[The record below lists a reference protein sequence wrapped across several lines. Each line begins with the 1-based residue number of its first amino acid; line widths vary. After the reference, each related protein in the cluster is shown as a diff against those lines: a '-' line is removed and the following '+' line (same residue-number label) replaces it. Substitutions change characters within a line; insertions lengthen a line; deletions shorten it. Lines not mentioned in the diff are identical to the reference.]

1 MEDDPLVS
9 RNAVYPAENRHHVHI
24 AEIRIILLCSNY
36 DDIDELSRNAWVTLG
51 HDKLDGI
58 CHRYIVG
65 FSSLEEHIT
74 LIIVRVKYVSI
85 IVGEPEHLHI

>member
-1 MEDDPLVS
+1 MEDHPLVS
-9 RNAVYPAENRHHVHI
+9 RDTVDPAEDRHHVHLAKI
-24 AEIRIILLCSNY
+24 WVILLCSNY
-36 DDIDELSRNAWVTLG
+36 NDIDELCRNARVTLG

-58 CHRYIVG
+58 SHRDTVG

-74 LIIVRVKYVSI
+74 LIIVRVKYVCI